1 MTPDDI
7 RAARHEL
14 GLSLWQCATLLEY
27 AGNYEMRKQMMMHL
41 ETGQRP
47 LREPQRRLIQAY
59 LDGYRPADWSE
70 VVSGMT
76 AHRSKVG

>member
-1 MTPDDI
+1 MTPDEI

-14 GLSLWQCATLLEY
+14 GLSLWAMATQLGY
-27 AGNYEMRKQMMMHL
+27 TGNYEMRKQMMIHL
-41 ETGQRP
+41 EIGQRP

-59 LDGYRPADWSE
+59 LDGYRPEAWGE
-70 VVSGMT
+70 IVSGMA